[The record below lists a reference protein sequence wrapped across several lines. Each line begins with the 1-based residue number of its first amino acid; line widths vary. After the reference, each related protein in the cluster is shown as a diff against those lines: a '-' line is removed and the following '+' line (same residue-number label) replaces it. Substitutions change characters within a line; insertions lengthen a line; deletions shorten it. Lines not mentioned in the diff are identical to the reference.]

1 MKRLVI
7 AVLLLMLCAL
17 CGMAQSRN
25 KRTTATP
32 RTQPIV
38 DIRQIDFR
46 NFTYTL
52 DGRAYNLRDGF
63 YAGNVAPDT
72 QWSLGMADGPYYGD
86 LTGDKKDEVA
96 FILRHGPTET
106 PNAAEARVYTL
117 QNGQPILLAT
127 FIVAD
132 SINCELDHYLKI
144 EDGTITIERIY
155 GKDSQCDHNEVTQ
168 YRWNGDHFA
177 PVGTIKRMPCR
188 CM

>member
-7 AVLLLMLCAL
+7 AVLLLMLCAS
-17 CGMAQSRN
+17 CSTAQSRN

-63 YAGNVAPDT
+63 YAGSVAPDT

-96 FILRHGPTET
+96 FVLRHGPTET

-117 QNGQPILLAT
+117 QNGQPALLAT
-127 FIVAD
+127 FVVAD
-132 SINCELDHYLKI
+132 AVNCELDHYLKI

-155 GKDSQCDHNEVTQ
+155 GKDSHCDHNEVTQ

-177 PVGTIKRMPCR
+177 PVGA
-188 CM
+188 

>member
-1 MKRLVI
+1 MLT
-7 AVLLLMLCAL
+7 LCAL
-17 CGMAQSRN
+17 SSAAQSRN
-25 KRTTATP
+25 KRPVATP

-52 DGRAYNLRDGF
+52 DGKPYNLIDGF
-63 YAGNVAPDT
+63 YAGNAAPGA
-72 QWSLGMADGPYYGD
+72 QWSLGIADGPYYGD

-96 FILRHGPTET
+96 FVLRHGPTET

-117 QNGQPILLAT
+117 RNGQPALLAT
-127 FIVAD
+127 FVIAD
-132 SINCELDHYLKI
+132 AINCELDHYLKI

-155 GKDSQCDHNEVTQ
+155 GTDSRCDHNEITQ
-168 YRWNGDHFA
+168 YRWNGDHFT
-177 PVGTIKRMPCR
+177 PVGAIKRANCR